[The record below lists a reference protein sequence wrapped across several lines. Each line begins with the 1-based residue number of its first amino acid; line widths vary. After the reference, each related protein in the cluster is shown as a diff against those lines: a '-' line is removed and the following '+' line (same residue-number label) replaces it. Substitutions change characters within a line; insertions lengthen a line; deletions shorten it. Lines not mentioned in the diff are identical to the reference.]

1 MCKSIAYRG
10 YQLPCVTMSATHF
23 DQKTILHFGENHES
37 SIHSRSMFDRH
48 HSTSACE
55 VSSQYN
61 QLYLRQCNTVSHP
74 ADVSRRTTERME
86 QHNTNRSCRQRTSA
100 TSRGGAGG
108 TCLKKETKL
117 RRRSAANARERKR
130 MMGLNVAFDHLR
142 RVVPPMENDRKLSK
156 YDTIQM
162 AQTYISAL
170 MALLEPEVST
180 SDVTETSANDSG
192 CENMSP

>member
-1 MCKSIAYRG
+1 MMA
-10 YQLPCVTMSATHF
+10 ATHF
-23 DQKTILHFGENHES
+23 DQKTILNFRENHES
-37 SIHSRSMFDRH
+37 LVHSRSMFDRH
-48 HSTSACE
+48 HSTSACDL
-55 VSSQYN
+55 STHYN
-61 QLYLRQCNTVSHP
+61 ELYMRQSNTISRP
-74 ADVSRRTTERME
+74 ADVSRRTTERMG
-86 QHNTNRSCRQRTSA
+86 QQKTNRPCRQRTSA

-142 RVVPPMENDRKLSK
+142 RVVPPMESDRKLSK

-170 MALLEPEVST
+170 MALLEPEVGT
-180 SDVTETSANDSG
+180 NGVTETSTNDSG

>member
-1 MCKSIAYRG
+1 MCKMIAYRG

-23 DQKTILHFGENHES
+23 DQKTILNFGENHGS
-37 SIHSRSMFDRH
+37 SIHSRSMFDRQ
-48 HSTSACE
+48 HSTPACE
-55 VSSQYN
+55 ASSQYN
-61 QLYLRQCNTVSHP
+61 DLYLRHCNTVSYP
-74 ADVSRRTTERME
+74 ADVSRRTTERTG
-86 QHNTNRSCRQRTSA
+86 QQKTNRSCRRRTSA
-100 TSRGGAGG
+100 TSRGGAAG
-108 TCLKKETKL
+108 TCLMKETKL

-142 RVVPPMENDRKLSK
+142 RVVPQMENDRKLSK

-170 MALLEPEVST
+170 MALLEPEVGIN
-180 SDVTETSANDSG
+180 DVTETSANDSG